1 MKKKTKKALALAI
14 CAVMLIAGT
23 ALTTLAYLTSQDSVT
38 NTFTVGKVNITL
50 DEALVN
56 EYGKPAS
63 SVDENGVYTLV
74 NEVKDAARVEANT
87 YKLIPGI
94 EYVKD
99 PTVTVKYGSEKCY
112 VRMLVTITNYSA
124 IKEAFGEDFLPQY
137 FVEGWEPTVWVS
149 TNTVEENSAK
159 DTATY
164 EFRYVKVVDGG
175 LKDPQTGEGL
185 DNNLA
190 PLFTSFE
197 LPGTE
202 ITEDN
207 LKEITDGFEIKVVA
221 HAIQEAGFD
230 TVDAAWAAF
239 DAQHSEVY

>member
-99 PTVTVKYGSEKCY
+99 PTVTVKYGSERCY
-112 VRMLVTITNYSA
+112 VRMLVTITNYTA
-124 IKEAFGEDFLPQY
+124 IKEAFGDDFLPQY
-137 FVEGWEPTVWVS
+137 FVEGWNPKVWVS

-164 EFRYVKVVDGG
+164 EFRYVKVVNGGYKDGD
-175 LKDPQTGEGL
+175 KEYDAE
-185 DNNLA
+185 LA

-230 TVDAAWAAF
+230 DADAAWEAF